1 MCVTSNRNR
10 DSEASTL
17 PAWQRAKGTRYFILM
32 PADSNEFVILG
43 ITTDGKP
50 FRPSDW
56 AERLAGVMSSFGGG
70 RLGYS
75 PYCFPVTSNNV
86 RSVVVNAKLKEIE
99 PMAYGFL
106 LNFARDNE
114 LQVRHGRDKPRD
126 PPAAPK
132 A

>member
-1 MCVTSNRNR
+1 MPERADRGTPG
-10 DSEASTL
+10 T
-17 PAWQRAKGTRYFILM
+17 QRLHRRAQGGSPYFFFM
-32 PADSNEFVILG
+32 QVDSNEFVILG
-43 ITTDGKP
+43 ITTEGKA

-75 PYCFPVTSNNV
+75 PYCFPITSNNIK
-86 RSVVVNAKLKEIE
+86 SVVVNAKLKEIE

-114 LQVRHGRDKPRD
+114 LQVRHGRDRPRD
-126 PPAAPK
+126 GTDASPD
-132 A
+132 

>member
-1 MCVTSNRNR
+1 
-10 DSEASTL
+10 
-17 PAWQRAKGTRYFILM
+17 M

-43 ITTDGKP
+43 ITTDGKT

-75 PYCFPVTSNNV
+75 PYCFPVTANNIK
-86 RSVVVNAKLKEIE
+86 SVVVNSKLKEIE

-114 LQVRHGRDKPRD
+114 LQVRTGRDKPRD
-126 PPAAPK
+126 APPGVAVGPAGGD
-132 A
+132 

>member
-1 MCVTSNRNR
+1 
-10 DSEASTL
+10 
-17 PAWQRAKGTRYFILM
+17 M
-32 PADSNEFVILG
+32 PAEPTEFVIQG
-43 ITTDGKP
+43 ITHDGKL

-75 PYCFPVTSNNV
+75 PYCFPIGSNNIKC
-86 RSVVVNAKLKEIE
+86 VVVSLQLKEIE
-99 PMAYGFL
+99 PMAYTFL

-114 LQVRHGRDKPRD
+114 LQVRPGREVPRED
-126 PPAAPK
+126 GK

>member
-1 MCVTSNRNR
+1 
-10 DSEASTL
+10 
-17 PAWQRAKGTRYFILM
+17 M
-32 PADSNEFVILG
+32 PVESNEFVIQG
-43 ITTDGKP
+43 ITVDGKL

-75 PYCFPVTSNNV
+75 PYCFPIGSESVKC
-86 RSVVVNAKLKEIE
+86 VVVNKELKAIE
-99 PMAYGFL
+99 PMAYTFL

-114 LQVRHGRDKPRD
+114 LRVRAGREVPREEAKPGAATSPGAEARAGQE
-126 PPAAPK
+126 PKPAEPTVPGASK